1 VASYT
6 IGDGEY
12 GTYTYRFRAKRAP
25 SDENPATVVSL
36 GELSTSYFDRN
47 YPLAVGTLLGGL
59 VLLGWLIWG
68 GVLYQYPRT
77 WRLKVTSESPL
88 RSDVS
93 LSDLDARTFR
103 FDRPGSGGVKSLHWR
118 RFMMHKELRIPT
130 CDLIRAW
137 PEEDREG
144 GLRWLVEDRNVLRI
158 DPRRSRLMDSPGEEW
173 DGPQTCE
180 SRRDVHVFARPV
192 SRSRPNDTP
201 LYAWLESKP
210 APFTGWIVAAF
221 MVLLGLAAWTWFAMT
236 QCHVF
241 V

>member
-1 VASYT
+1 
-6 IGDGEY
+6 
-12 GTYTYRFRAKRAP
+12 
-25 SDENPATVVSL
+25 
-36 GELSTSYFDRN
+36 
-47 YPLAVGTLLGGL
+47 
-59 VLLGWLIWG
+59 
-68 GVLYQYPRT
+68 
-77 WRLKVTSESPL
+77 
-88 RSDVS
+88 
-93 LSDLDARTFR
+93 
-103 FDRPGSGGVKSLHWR
+103 
-118 RFMMHKELRIPT
+118 
-130 CDLIRAW
+130 
-137 PEEDREG
+137 
-144 GLRWLVEDRNVLRI
+144 
-158 DPRRSRLMDSPGEEW
+158 MDSPGEEW